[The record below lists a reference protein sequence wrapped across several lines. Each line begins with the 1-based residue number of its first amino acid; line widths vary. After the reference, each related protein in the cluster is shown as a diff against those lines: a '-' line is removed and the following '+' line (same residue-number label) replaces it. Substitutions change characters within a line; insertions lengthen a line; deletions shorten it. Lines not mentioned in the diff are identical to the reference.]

1 MPPLPPWAL
10 LALAIASEVVA
21 TSALKA
27 SEGFTRL
34 GYGAVVVVGYGLAF
48 WLMAQ
53 TLKHLEVGT
62 VYAIWSGA
70 GTAAIAVIGVVAFG
84 EALTLPRA
92 LGIGLIVAGVIVLN
106 IFGGGH

>member
-53 TLKHLEVGT
+53 TLKHLAVGT